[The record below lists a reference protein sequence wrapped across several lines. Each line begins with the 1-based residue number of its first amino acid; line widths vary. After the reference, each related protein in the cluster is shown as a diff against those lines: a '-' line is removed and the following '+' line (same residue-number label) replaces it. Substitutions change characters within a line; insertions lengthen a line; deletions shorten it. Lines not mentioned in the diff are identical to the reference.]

1 MFSKAVMSD
10 YQIGVYEVSVI
21 SRQKPVPKP
30 RMTRRDKW
38 EQRPCVLEYRAF
50 KDQFIVDAKNAGLK
64 PGMVVTELSA
74 RIFIAMPKSWSK
86 KKQRALLG
94 KPHMVK
100 PGPDA
105 DNVLKS
111 IADALQSEDVA
122 IWKKHIEKFWDD
134 GLGQRLEVDIVAA
147 EPADLL
153 TGD

>member
-1 MFSKAVMSD
+1 MSD
-10 YQIGVYEVSVI
+10 YHIGTYDIAVTSH
-21 SRQKPVPKP
+21 QKPVPKP

-38 EQRPCVLEYRAF
+38 DERPRVLEYRAF
-50 KDQFIVDAKNAGLK
+50 KDHFIVDAKNAGLK

-86 KKQRALLG
+86 KKRMSLTG
-94 KPHMVK
+94 KPHMIK

-105 DNVLKS
+105 DNVLKA

-134 GLGQRLEVDIVAA
+134 GLGQRLEVVLVAG
-147 EPADLL
+147 EPGDLL

>member
-1 MFSKAVMSD
+1 MSE
-10 YQIGVYEVSVI
+10 YHIGAYEVTVI

-30 RMTRRDKW
+30 RMTRSDKW
-38 EQRPCVLEYRAF
+38 EQRTCVLEYRAF
-50 KDQFIVDAKNAGLK
+50 KDQFRIDAKNAGLQA
-64 PGMVVTELSA
+64 GMVVTELDA
-74 RIFIAMPKSWSK
+74 KVFIAMPKRWSK
-86 KKQRALLG
+86 KKKKELLG
-94 KPHMVK
+94 KPHMIK

-134 GLGQRLEVDIVAA
+134 GLGQRLEVKIVAA